1 MSKIDLYPTTTA
13 SPKDAKVATGT
24 AFPENKVGLDANIL
38 GGSIVIG
45 TPAVPADYDSAEVQ
59 YPSATQEIYV
69 YKKGVAVVKTVT
81 INYTSSAKDYILNW
95 TIT

>member
-1 MSKIDLYPTTTA
+1 MSKIDLYPTTVA
-13 SPKDAKVATGT
+13 GPQEAKVATGT
-24 AFPENKVGLDANIL
+24 AFAANKVGLDTHIL

-45 TPAVPADYDSAEVQ
+45 TPAAPADYDAAEVQ

-69 YKKGVAVVKTVT
+69 YKKATVTVKTVT